1 MNLNERVIALV
12 LSLLCCGLGQIYN
25 RQILK
30 GIDLAIMYL
39 GMIVLAIFSSH
50 LSISDI
56 SRSLIIAVVFFL
68 WIIGMIDA
76 YIDGDWFFLKRRL
89 VFIYL
94 AISIFPAV
102 LIVTF
107 SFLKHFYLGSNP
119 VSNDSGDV
127 VMSSISNVAVENGPK
142 KEKSSINI
150 ISEISHISEPSKLY
164 IQVAALKDLENVVR
178 LRKRLEKKGYS
189 VVVEPL
195 KLQDQFLHKVIINDI
210 KDEDSAKLIAD
221 KLKKEENLN
230 VIIYRR

>member
-12 LSLLCCGLGQIYN
+12 LSFLCCGLGQIYN

-30 GIDLAIMYL
+30 GIDLIIIYSV
-39 GMIVLAIFSSH
+39 MIALAIFSS
-50 LSISDI
+50 SNIN
-56 SRSLIIAVVFFL
+56 RSLILAFVSFL

-76 YIDGDWFFLKRRL
+76 YIDGDWIFLKRKL
-89 VFIYL
+89 VFTYL
-94 AISIFPAV
+94 AISIFPAI
-102 LIVTF
+102 LIITF
-107 SFLKHFYLGSNP
+107 SFLKHFYLGSN
-119 VSNDSGDV
+119 SIANDSGDI
-127 VMSSISNVAVENGPK
+127 VMSSISNVAVENSPK

-210 KDEDSAKLIAD
+210 KDGDSAKLIAD
-221 KLKKEENLN
+221 ELKKEENLN